1 MNIFNLL
8 APLTYWLLIVMWVYI
23 LFFYLRRI
31 LSKKLHPVFFTPLL
45 ILAIDAFRTLVESV
59 YFGAWY
65 TSAAGLLPRSVHDF
79 LILPQNVIIPKAFN
93 VVVAGLVI
101 GILLKRYIPEEE
113 REIQRRRAY
122 TQHLEAEV
130 AKRTEELTAA
140 YAALTQ
146 ANAQLKE
153 LDQMKSNF
161 IDITSHELRTP
172 LFWIG
177 GMLSIIKKEI
187 SSQSTEL
194 QKNVDRAI
202 RGAHRL
208 EKLIINTLKVMEGEQ
223 YEKHLDLVVTPMQ
236 PLILRALSAVEPFT
250 QLRSQQIIV
259 SDLQDLPPVEV
270 DLDKIQDVLV
280 NLLMNAIKFTPDE
293 GKIFIDVLQPDSQS
307 VEVHVRDEGV
317 GIDETDRPHIFNKF
331 FTGMDV
337 LHHTS
342 GEYEFWGKGFGLGLA
357 IVKKFIEM
365 HGGRVGMTSVVGK
378 GSNFYFTIPRKGGN
392 DTQLKQDGLAA

>member
-307 VEVHVRDEGV
+307 VEVHVRDEG
-317 GIDETDRPHIFNKF
+317 
-331 FTGMDV
+331 
-337 LHHTS
+337 
-342 GEYEFWGKGFGLGLA
+342 
-357 IVKKFIEM
+357 
-365 HGGRVGMTSVVGK
+365 GGH
-378 GSNFYFTIPRKGGN
+378 
-392 DTQLKQDGLAA
+392 